1 MKKILFIALCIFS
14 QSAFSQTMSFEEAIK
29 KCSDVIPEQISKQYP
44 IFFKTLLNAQ
54 QEDTYIVKIV
64 YGEFEGKLPVRYIND
79 KGTIIIDTKYFSNNI
94 NNIEGFA
101 NWNLYN
107 NIGTIHYF
115 KDYSKMSLDYNGAKS
130 KYYFALGK
138 AKEQADKGYC
148 LTLKAGINNLLGA
161 SKSAPDLNLKQA
173 ALDVTNDNLFK
184 QCIELSKFKGCPL
197 DNATVF
203 SSTSTIKPNT
213 TVTNSLNEQNNQHT
227 NSNSV
232 VNEEEILSNLKLKVD
247 NITNSMIYY
256 DKRTAFDNLYGEG
269 LHASL
274 IKMKSKFHLR
284 MSYYHIPFRESN
296 PPKITKVLINVGENE
311 PVSLNFNPFI
321 GVNADIQAN
330 LTKNN
335 FHYVLLSKI
344 VTNNTCKIRF
354 IMDNGRFV
362 DYSLGKREIS
372 EIATVLEAYEK
383 LNGLN

>member
-1 MKKILFIALCIFS
+1 MKKILFIALSIFS
-14 QSAFSQTMSFEEAIK
+14 QSAFSQTMTFDEAFK
-29 KCSDVIPEQISKQYP
+29 KSSDVLPEQISKQYP
-44 IFFKTLLNAQ
+44 TFFKTLLSAQ
-54 QEDTYIVKIV
+54 KEDTYILKIV

-79 KGTIIIDTKYFSNNI
+79 KGTIIIDTKYFSSNI

-115 KDYSKMSLDYNGAKS
+115 KDNSKVSLDYNGAKS
-130 KYYFALGK
+130 KYYYALGK
-138 AKEQADKGYC
+138 AKEQAEKGYC
-148 LTLKAGINNLLGA
+148 LTLKAGINNLFGA
-161 SKSAPDLNLKQA
+161 SKSAADLNLKQA

-184 QCIELSKFKGCPL
+184 QCIEISKLKGCPL
-197 DNATVF
+197 DNAPLV
-203 SSTSTIKPNT
+203 SNTSNTI
-213 TVTNSLNEQNNQHT
+213 VTNTANDQ
-227 NSNSV
+227 SNHQLSSNTV
-232 VNEEEILSNLKLKVD
+232 VNEDEILGNLKLKVD

-256 DKRTAFDNLYGEG
+256 DKRTGFDNLYGEG

-274 IKMKSKFHLR
+274 IKMKNKYHLR
-284 MSYYHIPFRESN
+284 MSYYHIPFREFN
-296 PPKITKVLINVGENE
+296 PPKVTKVLINTGENE

-330 LTKNN
+330 LTKNS
-335 FHYVLLSKI
+335 FHYVLLSK
-344 VTNNTCKIRF
+344 VVANNTCKIRF

>member
-1 MKKILFIALCIFS
+1 MKKILIIALCIFS
-14 QSAFSQTMSFEEAIK
+14 HSAFSQTMTFDEAFK
-29 KCSDVIPEQISKQYP
+29 KSSDVLPKQISKQYP
-44 IFFKTLLNAQ
+44 TFFKTLLSTQ
-54 QEDTYIVKIV
+54 QEDTYILKIV

-79 KGTIIIDTKYFSNNI
+79 KGTIIIDTKYFSSNI

-107 NIGTIHYF
+107 NIGAIHYF
-115 KDYSKMSLDYNGAKS
+115 KDNSKVSLDYNGAKS
-130 KYYFALGK
+130 KYYYALGK
-138 AKEQADKGYC
+138 AKEQAEKGYC
-148 LTLKAGINNLLGA
+148 LTLKAGINNLFGA
-161 SKSAPDLNLKQA
+161 SKSAADLNLKQA

-184 QCIELSKFKGCPL
+184 QCIEISKLKGCPL
-197 DNATVF
+197 DNAPVVSNTSNAIATKTANDQSNYQL
-203 SSTSTIKPNT
+203 SSNT
-213 TVTNSLNEQNNQHT
+213 
-227 NSNSV
+227 V
-232 VNEEEILSNLKLKVD
+232 VNEDEILGNLKLKVD

-256 DKRTAFDNLYGEG
+256 DKRTGFDNLYGEG

-274 IKMKSKFHLR
+274 IKMKNKYHLR

-296 PPKITKVLINVGENE
+296 PPKVTKVLINAGENE
-311 PVSLNFNPFI
+311 PVSLKFNPFI

-344 VTNNTCKIRF
+344 VANNTCKIRF
-354 IMDNGRFV
+354 IMDNGRFI